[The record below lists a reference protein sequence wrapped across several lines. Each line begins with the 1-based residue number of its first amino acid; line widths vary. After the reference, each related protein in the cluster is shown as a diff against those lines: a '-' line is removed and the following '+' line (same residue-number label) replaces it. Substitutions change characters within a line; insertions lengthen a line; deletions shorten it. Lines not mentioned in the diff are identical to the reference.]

1 MKPVKTNMLLILLL
15 LLLCLIANAAEV
27 SEKKTLYE
35 KIAHSLLAIHGLT
48 VSDDAKYAE
57 IHVLEMLKGNYAEE
71 NLRISFRMDNFER
84 EREEEKIIFNNG
96 EEAIFLLEPLRDRSG
111 SIKDPSLFK
120 LMDRAEGKIDLSPE
134 SGHILI
140 AAVKRFIQIQSLESQ
155 HEIWKEQKKLLQ
167 EKNRFLIEAGFQEIL
182 KFRIGDWTQIPDLLQ
197 YLTGPDAEFQ
207 LNAAKVITQL
217 FQDREEATANLEGWE
232 EVIRTVIRTARGESD
247 PRIRVEAIR
256 ALSAAGAES
265 YQDVLEAIS
274 EDDESQLV
282 RYEAQKA
289 LYEIKTDNNTP

>member
-1 MKPVKTNMLLILLL
+1 MGSFKTNMLLILLF
-15 LLLCLIANAAEV
+15 LLLCLTIHVAKALE
-27 SEKKTLYE
+27 EKTLYE

-57 IHVLEMLKGNYAEE
+57 IHVLEVLKGNYAEE
-71 NLRISFRMDNFER
+71 SLRISFRMDNFER
-84 EREEEKIIFNNG
+84 ERGEEKIIFNKG
-96 EEAIFLLEPLRDRSG
+96 EEAILILEPLRNRSG
-111 SIKDPSLFK
+111 GIKDPSLFR

-140 AAVKRFIQIQSLESQ
+140 DAVKRFIQIQSLESQ

-167 EKNRFLIEAGFQEIL
+167 EKNRFLVEAGFQEIL
-182 KFRIGDWTQIPDLLQ
+182 KFRIGDWSQIPLLLR
-197 YLTGPDAEFQ
+197 YLTGPDPEFQ

-217 FQDREEATANLEGWE
+217 FQDREETTVNLEGWE
-232 EVIRTVIRTARGESD
+232 EVIRTVIRTARGDSEA
-247 PRIRVEAIR
+247 RIRVEAIR

-265 YQDVLEAIS
+265 YQEVLEAIS
-274 EDDESQLV
+274 KDDESQLV

-289 LYEIKTDNNTP
+289 LYETKTGNNTP